1 MDGMVV
7 LRQLKVKQIASL
19 GDSGGDGVG
28 ITSGSVIAHLQS
40 GSLGK
45 TFNPSYVGGVQ
56 MLIFGSSS
64 KATLSDSNATGLSS
78 FGYVN
83 FSGGSRRLM
92 VVFPSASN
100 QGGKPVSMYDGVPP
114 DSTGTLQMNTMYMQK
129 TQPYLVQ
136 LEQVYITS
144 ILKMQ

>member
-1 MDGMVV
+1 MGWWFC
-7 LRQLKVKQIASL
+7 KSEAAAIASL
-19 GDSGGDGVG
+19 GDSGEDGVG

-45 TFNPSYVGGVQ
+45 TFNPSYVGGQ
-56 MLIFGSSS
+56 MLLFASSS

-83 FSGGSRRLM
+83 FSGGSRRLV

-114 DSTGTLQMNTMYMQK
+114 DSTYCK
-129 TQPYLVQ
+129 
-136 LEQVYITS
+136 
-144 ILKMQ
+144 